1 LFALAVRQSA
11 IPLASARM
19 PRSNAL
25 AKPLPSP
32 DVREVHALAEVRRFA
47 APPRPAVLSNDY
59 LNHYSEALMLIELA
73 AAEPELATELRDWR
87 PLGYRAYF
95 EASPLRRAPEA
106 LAAYRA
112 LTDAQRGAFEALM
125 LAMDALA
132 TAAIAGSRS
141 VVLTTTWKRSR
152 PRSRNSG
159 AGPSTSVSGTTTPS
173 ATRPAAARAALPS
186 SARQTTRIRS
196 ANGG

>member
-1 LFALAVRQSA
+1 
-11 IPLASARM
+11 M

-25 AKPLPSP
+25 AKPLPPP
-32 DVREVHALAEVRRFA
+32 DVREMHAFAEARRFA
-47 APPRPAVLSNDY
+47 APPRPAALSNDY

-73 AAEPELATELRDWR
+73 AADPDLATELARWR

-132 TAAIAGSRS
+132 TAAIAG
-141 VVLTTTWKRSR
+141 LQ
-152 PRSRNSG
+152 PPCEPG
-159 AGPSTSVSGTTTPS
+159 DAALIAE
-173 ATRPAAARAALPS
+173 ATLPPFRRLVARAASFLNS
-186 SARQTTRIRS
+186 
-196 ANGG
+196 GGENAGHASEVEEAQAVIDRLIERAGAAP